1 MVAPFGYT
9 PVQLV
14 ALTFAGASALVGLFI
29 GYQAYRGLQ
38 RNRSRQMLYLA
49 VGMILLFGV
58 AYGVS
63 LIGTVLFQFRVLP
76 LPTQDL
82 FRLAIRVIQF
92 VALVC
97 IAYSLYIRPQTQ

>member
-9 PVQLV
+9 PVQIV

>member
-1 MVAPFGYT
+1 MITPFGYT

-14 ALTFAGASALVGLFI
+14 ALAFAGASALVGLFI

-97 IAYSLYIRPQTQ
+97 IAYSLYIRPQAQ

>member
-1 MVAPFGYT
+1 MIAPFGYT

-14 ALTFAGASALVGLFI
+14 ALLFAGASALVGLFI

-97 IAYSLYIRPQTQ
+97 IAYSLYIRPQAQ